1 MSFTSLLFVVF
12 VACVL
17 LVYYIVPA
25 RFQWLVLLLASV
37 IFYLKYDIK
46 AGIFIVLSTILVW
59 AGALKISKAKSTV
72 VQKVILI
79 TVIALNVLILIGLKY
94 ATFLRGFLS
103 SHGIIVPLGISF
115 YTLALIGYLIDV
127 YRKKIQPETNFLRV
141 LLFTSYFPH
150 ILQGPIARYQNLMQ
164 QFDGK
169 KKALSYQQL
178 TMALQ
183 LIIWG
188 YIKKLVIADR
198 AGIFV
203 DNVYDQY
210 LGVGGTMLF
219 VASLLYT
226 IQIYADFSGCVDI
239 ALGVSELF
247 GIKLQNNFS
256 QPYLSISINDF
267 WRRWHI
273 TLSSWFRDY
282 LYIPLGGNR
291 KGKVRR
297 WLNVLIVFT
306 VSGLWHGVGLTYII
320 WGFIHGIYQV
330 IGAGLK
336 PVKEKLYIRMKL
348 INSKFLYIVKLV
360 VNFLLINQAWIM
372 FRATSPKMALYIMGK
387 SISQCSLW
395 QLFDQTVYQY
405 GVSQRQML
413 MLLFFII
420 IMVFVDILHE
430 KVIRIREMIGR
441 CVLPVR
447 WGIYLAALFSIILFG
462 VYGIGYDAADFIYMR
477 F

>member
-79 TVIALNVLILIGLKY
+79 TVIVLNVLILIGLKY

-103 SHGIIVPLGISF
+103 SHDIIVPLGISF

-372 FRATSPKMALYIMGK
+372 FRAISPKMALYIMGK

-405 GVSQRQML
+405 GVSQCQML

-430 KVIRIREMIGR
+430 KGIRIREMIGR

>member
-79 TVIALNVLILIGLKY
+79 TVIVLNVLILIGLKY

-103 SHGIIVPLGISF
+103 SHDIIVPLGISF

-387 SISQCSLW
+387 SISRCSLW
-395 QLFDQTVYQY
+395 AERRT
-405 GVSQRQML
+405 
-413 MLLFFII
+413 
-420 IMVFVDILHE
+420 
-430 KVIRIREMIGR
+430 MITQSTRKPG
-441 CVLPVR
+441 
-447 WGIYLAALFSIILFG
+447 
-462 VYGIGYDAADFIYMR
+462 
-477 F
+477 

>member
-79 TVIALNVLILIGLKY
+79 TVIVLNVLILIGLKY

-103 SHGIIVPLGISF
+103 SHDIIVPLGISF

-387 SISQCSLW
+387 SISRCSLW

-430 KVIRIREMIGR
+430 KGIRIREMIGR

>member
-103 SHGIIVPLGISF
+103 SHDIIVPLGISF

-387 SISQCSLW
+387 SISRCSLW

-430 KVIRIREMIGR
+430 KGIRIREMIGR

>member
-103 SHGIIVPLGISF
+103 SHDIIVPLGISF

-430 KVIRIREMIGR
+430 KVIRIRKMIGR